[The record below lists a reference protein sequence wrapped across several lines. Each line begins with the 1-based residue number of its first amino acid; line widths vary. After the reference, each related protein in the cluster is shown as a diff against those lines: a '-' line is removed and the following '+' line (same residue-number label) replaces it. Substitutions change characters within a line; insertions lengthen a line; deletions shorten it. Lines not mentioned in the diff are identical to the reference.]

1 HYPVAG
7 MADGQLDRAAL
18 DHGLAVRLAAFGAGP
33 VEGDVPRGP
42 ALAAGDGR
50 LDQRT
55 ADQKPLPV
63 LVTAIG
69 RPAPPLD
76 VIEEALQGRRG
87 VPRFR
92 PPDLRGVLVR
102 TRGPGHASSVGA
114 RAPGESGSG
123 Y

>member
-1 HYPVAG
+1 
-7 MADGQLDRAAL
+7 MRASASTL
-18 DHGLAVRLAAFGAGP
+18 RRSRRGASEERQQIEDRLAAAS
-33 VEGDVPRGP
+33 
-42 ALAAGDGR
+42 
-50 LDQRT
+50 
-55 ADQKPLPV
+55 
-63 LVTAIG
+63 
-69 RPAPPLD
+69 LD